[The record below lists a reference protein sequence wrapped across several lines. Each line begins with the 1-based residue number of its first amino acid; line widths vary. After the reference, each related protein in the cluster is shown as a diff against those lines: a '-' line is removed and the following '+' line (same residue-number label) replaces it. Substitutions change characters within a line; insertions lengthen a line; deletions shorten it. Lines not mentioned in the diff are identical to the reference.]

1 MNNTMN
7 WAIAIFAGIFCLSV
21 ITNCGRSNRQTRDN
35 YNVSIQQTTINDA
48 ASGLNLVAVGEL
60 VKAVKDAETLEQKL
74 NDPAEKINNLD
85 LNEDGKVD
93 YIKVTE
99 YGTDNLR
106 GFSLTTELAAGE
118 EQEIATIEIEKTET
132 GYANVQTHGNQQIYG
147 NNHYYHSRVSLTD
160 MLIVGWLFNSNRG
173 GYYSSPWHYGSYPS
187 HYSPYSTRSRS
198 NYDRDVS
205 SRVSN
210 STLKSSQTSTLSSTI
225 SSPNSNKTAANIKAP
240 LRKPTTTQKSFQAR
254 NPSKTVASGGFGKA
268 KKASSPSRPSIKSTS
283 GSSSRS
289 GSSRGGK

>member
-1 MNNTMN
+1 MN

-21 ITNCGRSNRQTRDN
+21 ISNCGSSKQRTGDN
-35 YNVSIQQTTINDA
+35 YNVDIQQTTINDA

-60 VKAVKDAETLEQKL
+60 VKEVKDAEVLERKL

-85 LNEDGKVD
+85 LDENGKVD
-93 YIKVTE
+93 YIRVTE
-99 YGTDNLR
+99 YGSDNLR
-106 GFSLTTELAAGE
+106 GFSLTTELADGE
-118 EQEIATIEIEKTET
+118 EQEIATIEIEKAAD

-173 GYYSSPWHYGSYPS
+173 GYYSSPWRYNSYPS
-187 HYSPYSTRSRS
+187 YYSPYSTRTRS
-198 NYDRDVS
+198 SYDRDVS
-205 SRVSN
+205 SRVSG
-210 STLKSSQTSTLSSTI
+210 STLQKSQKSTLSSTI
-225 SSPNSNKTAANIKAP
+225 SSPNSQKKATNIKAP
-240 LRKPTTTQKSFQAR
+240 LRSPTTTQKSFQAR
-254 NPSKTVASGGFGKA
+254 NPSKSVASGGFGRSK
-268 KKASSPSRPSIKSTS
+268 SSSTPSRPSVKSSS